1 MHENPF
7 AQGCKASFGRAAKLG
22 TSIKKTVNA
31 GRCLIKKERIRVQK
45 RRPFAVVHEEKSRRR
60 FFKEGHLDLTWLD

>member
-7 AQGCKASFGRAAKLG
+7 DQGCKASFGRIAKLG

-31 GRCLIKKERIRVQK
+31 GRCLIKKERGLGCK
-45 RRPFAVVHEEKSRRR
+45 KGGPLLLFMKKSRAVDFSKR
-60 FFKEGHLDLTWLD
+60 GTLT